1 METEEVIALDEY
13 IPATMMRIDCTVMV
27 VGQRGSGKTALMQSI
42 LRDIGPQLDTCVAFC
57 PSRDTREEYERYIP
71 KCFVYPS
78 YDKEHLDRICNA
90 QVMLSKRKGERKT
103 DGSLDLP
110 MLRRIGVVLDDCM
123 FDKNLFSGP
132 SIRYLLMNGRHDNFF
147 FMNGVQYV
155 MDFPKSLRANID
167 VSIVFPEPSFSVRE
181 TLRSTVLGIFDTD
194 EQLVNV
200 FKDGLHEHEA
210 LVFDQK
216 AYRDKRQCLFFIK
229 ATYPLPHFRLGS
241 NFIWKMYYTHFIR
254 RSYAQVEDFIDQS
267 LAAVMSGGSATAP
280 RAPKSSLRKEV
291 LRVQRKPRNE
301 DIDNRDSRDNSHGRF
316 QLAPLPAPSVSA
328 LARPRTPG
336 MDGARRFGGTPKPG
350 SAPPMLAD
358 LP

>member
-1 METEEVIALDEY
+1 MEDAEVIALDEY
-13 IPATMMRIDCTVMV
+13 IPATMMRVDCTVMV

-42 LRDIGPQLDTCVAFC
+42 LRDVGAQLDTCVAFC

-90 QVMLSKRKGERKT
+90 QVMLSKRKGVRKP

-110 MLRRIGVVLDDCM
+110 VLRRIGIVLDDCM
-123 FDKNLFSGP
+123 YDKSLFTGP

-167 VSIVFPEPSFSVRE
+167 VAIVFPEPSMQVRD

-200 FKDGLHEHEA
+200 FKEGLHEHEA

-216 AYRDKRQCLFFIK
+216 AFREKRQCLFFIK
-229 ATYPLPHFRLGS
+229 ATFPLPHFRLGS
-241 NFIWKMYYTHFIR
+241 NFIWKMYYRHFIR
-254 RSYAQVEDFIDQS
+254 RSYNQVEDFIDQS
-267 LAAVMSGGSATAP
+267 LAAVMSGGSMS
-280 RAPKSSLRKEV
+280 APKPPKAARKEV
-291 LRVQRKPRNE
+291 RVQRKPRAEEEQQQNLHH
-301 DIDNRDSRDNSHGRF
+301 HGQRH
-316 QLAPLPAPSVSA
+316 QPGASTLPPLPRPSISA

-336 MDGARRFGGTPKPG
+336 GEHSRRVSNAP
-350 SAPPMLAD
+350 PPMLAD